1 MLTRSIAVASAMVV
15 AYKPPIRA
23 RGGSAAEL
31 NNDGGDDDNGKPAQ
45 RSVEEEALLQ
55 LGSIEL

>member
-1 MLTRSIAVASAMVV
+1 MVV